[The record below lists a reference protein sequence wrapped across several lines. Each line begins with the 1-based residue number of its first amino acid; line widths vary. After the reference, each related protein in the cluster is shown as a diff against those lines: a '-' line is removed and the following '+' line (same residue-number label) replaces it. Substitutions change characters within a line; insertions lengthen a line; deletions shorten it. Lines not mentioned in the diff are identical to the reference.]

1 MLFSLPTLIFQF
13 PHIADLVTL
22 ALSMLLLAALPF
34 FVAAASTALT
44 NKGVDW
50 SSLLVEEAAGKTYK
64 NAAGTTQP
72 LETILEASGVN
83 TVRQR
88 TWVNPVNGTYGLD
101 YNLELAKR
109 ATAAGLDIYLDFH
122 FSDTWADPGHQTT
135 PAAWQGFD
143 IDDLA
148 DEIYNYTM
156 DTMDSFQTNGVP
168 LSLVSIGNE
177 ITAGMLWP
185 LGEFSD
191 NAYNLARLLHSAS
204 AGIKDSNILP
214 QPAIMIHLDNGWNYQ
229 TQENWYDTVLAEGPL
244 ASSDFDVQGVS
255 YYPFYNSAATLA
267 SLQSSLTSMK
277 NKYEKQVMVVET
289 NWPTSCPDPEYA
301 FPSDTTSI
309 PFSPAGQT
317 TWIED
322 VASEVSAA
330 GGNGL
335 FYWEPAWID
344 NAGLGSSCDY
354 NLQVDD
360 TGMVLSSMAVY
371 ASI

>member
-1 MLFSLPTLIFQF
+1 
-13 PHIADLVTL
+13 
-22 ALSMLLLAALPF
+22 MLLATFPF
-34 FVAAASTALT
+34 LVAAASAGLAS
-44 NKGVDW
+44 KGVDW

-72 LETILEASGVN
+72 LETILQENGVN

-88 TWVNPVNGTYGLD
+88 IWVNPVNETYGLD

-109 ATAAGLDIYLDFH
+109 ATAAGLNVYLDFH

-135 PAAWQGFD
+135 PAAWADLD
-143 IDDLA
+143 IDDLT
-148 DEIYNYTM
+148 DELYNYTM
-156 DTMDSFQTNGVP
+156 DTMNSFQSSGVA
-168 LSLVSIGNE
+168 LRLVSIGNE

-185 LGEFSD
+185 LGEISD
-191 NAYNLARLLHSAS
+191 NAYNLASLLHSAS
-204 AGIKDSNILP
+204 AGIKDSSISP
-214 QPAIMIHLDNGWNYQ
+214 QPAIMIHLDNGWDYA
-229 TQENWYDTVLAEGPL
+229 TQEYWYDTVLGEGPFL
-244 ASSDFDVQGVS
+244 NSDFDIQGVS
-255 YYPFYNSAATLA
+255 YYPFYSSDATLA

-277 NKYEKQVMVVET
+277 SKYDKQLMVVET
-289 NWPTSCPDPEYA
+289 DWPISCPDPEYP

-322 VASEVSAA
+322 VAGEVSAA
-330 GGNGL
+330 GGDGF

-344 NAGLGSSCDY
+344 NAGLGSSCDD

>member
-1 MLFSLPTLIFQF
+1 
-13 PHIADLVTL
+13 
-22 ALSMLLLAALPF
+22 MLLLAAFPF
-34 FVAAASTALT
+34 LVAAASAGLAS
-44 NKGVDW
+44 KGVDW

-64 NAAGTTQP
+64 NAAGTIQP
-72 LETILEASGVN
+72 LETILQENGVN

-88 TWVNPVNGTYGLD
+88 LWVNPTDGTYGLD

-109 ATAAGLDIYLDFH
+109 ATAAGLNVYLDFH

-135 PAAWQGFD
+135 PAAWQDLD

-148 DEIYNYTM
+148 YELYNYTM
-156 DTMDSFQTNGVP
+156 DTMNSFQSNGVS

-185 LGEFSD
+185 LGEISD

-204 AGIKDSNILP
+204 AGIKDSSISP
-214 QPAIMIHLDNGWNYQ
+214 QPAIMIHLDNGWNYG
-229 TQENWYDTVLAEGPL
+229 TQEYWYDTVLGEGPFL
-244 ASSDFDVQGVS
+244 TSDFNIQGVS
-255 YYPFYNSAATLA
+255 YYPFYNSNATLA
-267 SLQSSLTSMK
+267 SLQSSLTSIK
-277 NKYEKQVMVVET
+277 SKYDKQVMVVET
-289 NWPTSCPDPEYA
+289 DWPTSCPDPAYA

-317 TWIED
+317 TWIKD
-322 VASEVSAA
+322 VAGEVSAA
-330 GGNGL
+330 GGDGF

-344 NAGLGSSCDY
+344 NAGLGSSCDD
-354 NLQVDD
+354 NLQVDEN
-360 TGMVLSSMAVY
+360 GMVLSSMAVY